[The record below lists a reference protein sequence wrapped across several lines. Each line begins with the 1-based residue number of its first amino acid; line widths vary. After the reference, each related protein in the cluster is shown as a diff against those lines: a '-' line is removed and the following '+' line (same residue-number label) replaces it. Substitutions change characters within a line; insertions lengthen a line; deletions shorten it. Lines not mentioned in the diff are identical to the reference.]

1 MHNIRVGVNKQE
13 NCKGIN
19 CQIVLRGLKVLKVLR
34 VLQEYSKSTPR
45 VLCQLSG
52 CRNRDQLQTNF
63 GFPWSCPLAPELGP
77 SNELAQRSLSSPMPG
92 PRRQHQLPYRGLN
105 QGL

>member
-34 VLQEYSKSTPR
+34 VLQEYFASCQVVEIVISSKLTLGFLGH
-45 VLCQLSG
+45 VLLRLNLVRQMNLLSA
-52 CRNRDQLQTNF
+52 L
-63 GFPWSCPLAPELGP
+63 
-77 SNELAQRSLSSPMPG
+77 
-92 PRRQHQLPYRGLN
+92 
-105 QGL
+105 